1 VAVVVVVGVTVCRVI
16 ETHLPRLL
24 GQFPHIQKVAFY
36 FLCNHGRVQ
45 MQEILLRNKFFSPQ
59 LSLRHVRWACFHFNF
74 ASSTLNSCVCVVLS
88 SVLLKVIVQVMKS
101 ETICLPAE

>member
-1 VAVVVVVGVTVCRVI
+1 MAVVVGVTVFRVI

-45 MQEILLRNKFFSPQ
+45 MQEILLRKKFFFPST
-59 LSLRHVRWACFHFNF
+59 VF
-74 ASSTLNSCVCVVLS
+74 ASCALGVFPL
-88 SVLLKVIVQVMKS
+88 
-101 ETICLPAE
+101 